1 MAGFK
6 FRLQSFLGVKEKIEE
21 QKKLDYGK
29 ALKKLEEEKEEKRR
43 LINIKDNAI
52 ELFKESIKTNI
63 EPEELKRYNIYIDL
77 MKKKIKQQ
85 DVLIEIAEKNAEK
98 KRNELVNAMK
108 ERKMLDT
115 LKEKDRVEYNI
126 EQLRVEQKI
135 IDEIVSYQYNDKA

>member
-52 ELFKESIKTNI
+52 ELFKESIKINI
-63 EPEELKRYNIYIDL
+63 EPEELKIYNIYIDL

-85 DVLIEIAEKNAEK
+85 DLLIEIAEKNSEK
-98 KRNELVNAMK
+98 KLN
-108 ERKMLDT
+108 
-115 LKEKDRVEYNI
+115 
-126 EQLRVEQKI
+126 
-135 IDEIVSYQYNDKA
+135 